1 MNATNT
7 STATTLNS
15 TQQCVYIGASAI
27 SDLKMAVY
35 ILAFIFGLIFNVL
48 MLGPIFQQVQRQNVI
63 GIFLLNLSLSDML
76 YLFTIPL
83 WISYYRQDHHWHLG
97 VMSCRVAGF
106 FYYSNMYISI
116 YLLCCISV
124 HRCLLVTYPH
134 HSKTHRTSYYA
145 WAQCTIVHVVVVALH
160 IVWLI
165 YDNLNNAHDEKN
177 NNDRCYETYPMQRPV
192 ALFNLLRVGFGFLL
206 PLLVLTVSYWRIL
219 VTVGQRP
226 HLNAQA
232 KRKVRMLSFGV
243 IGIFSICYAPYHII
257 LLARSLVFY
266 QSDNTQPDGSYCQFE
281 QKMHFFFSCT
291 LALSSLNCVVDPV
304 LYALVSNGVQ
314 KEVNLCWRNTRTQTE
329 DFALST
335 HHRGQPNSN

>member
-1 MNATNT
+1 MNATTT
-7 STATTLNS
+7 STATILNS
-15 TQQCVYIGASAI
+15 TQCVDIGASAI

-48 MLGPIFQQVQRQNVI
+48 MLGPIFREVQRQNVM

-83 WISYYRQDHHWHLG
+83 WINYYRQDHHWNLG
-97 VMSCRVAGF
+97 VMSCGFAGF

-124 HRCLLVTYPH
+124 HRCLVVTYPH
-134 HSKTHRTSYYA
+134 RSKTHRTSYYA
-145 WAQCTIVHVVVVALH
+145 WTQCAIVHVVVVVLH

-165 YDNLNNAHDEKN
+165 YDNLKDTHDEEN

-206 PLLVLTVSYWRIL
+206 PLLVLTVCYWKIL
-219 VTVGQRP
+219 ATVGQRP

-291 LALSSLNCVVDPV
+291 LALSSLNCVMDPL
-304 LYALVSNGVQ
+304 LYVFVGNGVQ
-314 KEVNLCWRNTRTQTE
+314 KEVTLCWRRNTGTE
-329 DFALST
+329 REDCVLTRHS
-335 HHRGQPNSN
+335 RGKPNSN